1 MKYSVVACHKLSHF
15 NSRLFKLDFT
25 WKCCRLLEASKFSR
39 NPGQFN
45 WVTRETRYHVSIAE
59 LFKRNLMSQVTKL
72 FRRPRTML
80 KILYFSQDH
89 QFVQKSPGIKF
100 LYDQGIKL
108 FHLLAKEAWF
118 FQQGDSFSKI
128 INRGS
133 HRGTCHQGTST
144 GCLQRLEAA
153 AEICSGK

>member
-1 MKYSVVACHKLSHF
+1 MKYLVVACHKLSHF

-39 NPGQFN
+39 HPGQFN

-89 QFVQKSPGIKF
+89 QFFQKSPGIKF

-118 FQQGDSFSKI
+118 GAKETLSAKL
-128 INRGS
+128 
-133 HRGTCHQGTST
+133 ST
-144 GCLQRLEAA
+144 GEATGA
-153 AEICSGK
+153 HLTGALRQGVYNG